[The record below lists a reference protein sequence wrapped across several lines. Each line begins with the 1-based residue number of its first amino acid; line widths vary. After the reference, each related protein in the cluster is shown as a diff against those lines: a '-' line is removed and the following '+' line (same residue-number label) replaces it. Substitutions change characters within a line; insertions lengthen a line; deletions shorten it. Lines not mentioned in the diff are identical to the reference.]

1 MKKSELRANIV
12 ELTGEALEIVENM
25 SYKEFEK
32 F

>member
-1 MKKSELRANIV
+1 MKKSELRENIA

-25 SYKEFEK
+25 SYREFEK

>member
-1 MKKSELRANIV
+1 MKKSKLRENIA

-25 SYKEFEK
+25 SYREFEK